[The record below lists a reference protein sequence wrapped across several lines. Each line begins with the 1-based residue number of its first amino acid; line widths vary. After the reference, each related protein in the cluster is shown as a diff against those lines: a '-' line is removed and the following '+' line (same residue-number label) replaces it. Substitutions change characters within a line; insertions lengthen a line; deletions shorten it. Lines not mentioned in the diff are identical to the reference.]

1 VKTDRCLR
9 SLFVG
14 AGLLL
19 AACLPAAGQI
29 QIRIPGGTFS
39 FESDSKKLAK
49 ALAQQVGEVKK
60 SFETNRRALQT
71 VPGPGGVPA
80 YPRQEVAGLIDD
92 TEKELDQAIERVGE
106 PDLEPLQAWAAEELR
121 GIREELSGPSGQTA
135 AWLPG
140 LPRIAA
146 RVASLGRLPLPAL
159 ASVSAAAP
167 KRETI
172 PAETSNRLL
181 DEVGAVVSRIFV
193 LAERNDL
200 EVKLW
205 VGSIPV
211 PKATF
216 SFWPKGKIKGTAP
229 ASRIMRSNGKRERVL
244 RGLYDYSAGLS
255 QGAVTELVRYPSPA
269 GAPASRTA
277 SERLDLV
284 NGSSFFCCRFNEQ
297 YCHHVNDEKECRP

>member
-1 VKTDRCLR
+1 MKTDRCLR

-19 AACLPAAGQI
+19 AAGLPAAGQI

-49 ALAQQVGEVKK
+49 ALAVQVGEVKE
-60 SFETNRRALQT
+60 SFDTNRRALQT

-92 TEKELDQAIERVGE
+92 TEKDLDQAIERVGE
-106 PDLEPLQAWAAEELR
+106 DLEPLQAWAAEELR
-121 GIREELSGPSGQTA
+121 GIREQLSGPPGQTA

-159 ASVSAAAP
+159 ASGSAAAP
-167 KRETI
+167 RQETI
-172 PAETSNRLL
+172 PAGKSNQLL
-181 DEVGAVVSRIFV
+181 DQVGEVVGRIFF

-205 VGSIPV
+205 VGSTPAS
-211 PKATF
+211 KATF
-216 SFWPKGKIKGTAP
+216 SFWPKGKVKGTAP
-229 ASRIMRSNGKRERVL
+229 ASRIIRTNGKRDHVL
-244 RGLYDYSAGLS
+244 RGLYEYSAGLS

-269 GAPASRTA
+269 GAPAARTT

-284 NGSSFFCCRFNEQ
+284 NGSSFFCCRFSEQ
-297 YCHHVNDEKECRP
+297 YCHHVANEKECRP